1 MRRNLVLALLLFVAL
16 AMQATAQDKY
26 PSRPITLIVGYAAGG
41 GGEVVARLVSE
52 YAREKRG
59 AVVTVEFRPGAGA
72 TIAADQLA
80 RAKPDGYTV
89 STFSGN
95 PLLAAPHLQKVP
107 YDTLTSFTYM
117 ATFFAISNAAYVRS
131 DSPFKSFADVIAY
144 AKANPGKLRWSTA
157 AVRGTSHLAT
167 EAAFRKEG
175 VQTTMVP
182 FTGGS
187 QALAALLGKH
197 IDLSVSSDY
206 GSYLNAGEVRL
217 LAETGSVKVPGM
229 PQVPTYAELGYPVSI
244 TTTYGMFGPAGL
256 PVAVVSWWESLIKEM
271 TTSPAYEET
280 AKKMRLTPF
289 YEDSATMTRNVRD
302 GYRKFGDAVEAQ
314 GLKPK

>member
-1 MRRNLVLALLLFVAL
+1 MKNLIFGTLLMAVSLTVA
-16 AMQATAQDKY
+16 AQDKY

-41 GGEVVARLVSE
+41 GGEVVARLVSD

-59 AVVTVEFRPGAGA
+59 AIVTVEFKPGAGA

-107 YDTLTSFTYM
+107 YDPLKDFTYM
-117 ATFFAISNAAYVRS
+117 ATFFAISNAAFVRT
-131 DSPFKSFADVIAY
+131 DSPFKSFADVVAY
-144 AKANPGKLRWSTA
+144 ARANPGKLRWSTA

-175 VQTTMVP
+175 VQTTFVP

-187 QALAALLGKH
+187 EALAALLGKH
-197 IDLSVSSDY
+197 IDMSVSSDY
-206 GSYLNAGEVRL
+206 GTYLAAGEVRL

-229 PQVPTYAELGYPVSI
+229 PEVPTYKELGYPISI
-244 TTTYGMFGPAGL
+244 TTSYGMFAPAGV
-256 PVAVVSWWESLIKEM
+256 PKEVVAWWESLIKEM
-271 TTSPAYEET
+271 MTAPVYEAT
-280 AKKMRLTPF
+280 AKKMRLTP
-289 YEDSATMTRNVRD
+289 YWEDSATFTLAVAD
-302 GYRKFGDAVEAQ
+302 GYKKFGDAVEAQ
-314 GLKPK
+314 GLKIK